1 MTANQAICYNDGL
14 YADRNLALAEW
25 RQARTLVNTQRGEV
39 LCYQWSGIPQGQ
51 INPPP
56 LGNTRVQA
64 VQRQKEPVPVNP
76 APAVT
81 GNCSFVAATAAPPP
95 VVSVK
100 PGKRSF
106 SHAGKP
112 TQPVNPGNLSF
123 AKAGVPSNASMQ
135 LPPKAG
141 NIHRDIL
148 FRAAASVVLPPRSI
162 RKIQVNYPA
171 LVNPP
176 GKKRHHFLLDA
187 TDPSGK
193 PVNPDDPVEQ
203 G

>member
-14 YADRNLALAEW
+14 YADRNPALAEW
-25 RQARTLVNTQRGEV
+25 RQARTLVNTQRGEG

-51 INPPP
+51 ITPPPP

-64 VQRQKEPVPVNP
+64 VQRQKEPVPVTP
-76 APAVT
+76 PPAVT

-123 AKAGVPSNASMQ
+123 AKAGVPSNASRQ
-135 LPPKAG
+135 PPPTAG

-148 FRAAASVVLPPRSI
+148 FRAAASVV
-162 RKIQVNYPA
+162 
-171 LVNPP
+171 
-176 GKKRHHFLLDA
+176 
-187 TDPSGK
+187 
-193 PVNPDDPVEQ
+193 
-203 G
+203 